1 MGWAPA
7 PADGKESI
15 DHETGLFT
23 LDVSDRLSVP
33 IDGQNA
39 PALFRGFALPAGTL
53 RGAVVVVFPKRYAGE
68 GQKWPTWPTPP
79 LGSAFVEFA
88 FDADAKKSPQRI
100 TAIRHRHTG
109 SSGPVTWDSQLLLDA
124 AFHADGLN
132 TSSISWP
139 VGYAKSSH
147 VTFDADPSVPGNWP
161 ATLTMRGSADPMEKL
176 LLTHSVRPRLCSHE
190 LPTDNLVVDKVS
202 GAVVLDSSWSFRAV
216 VDHTLTPAKG
226 VWPGAPATSAKSE
239 LTWTA
244 VDEVIMFDMHRLVA
258 AANLA
263 PDPARDRYAFLA
275 RYKETAA
282 DSDIRIAGV
291 VRREL
296 ADVGFPVEYIMQ
308 ALKGTTAPDSLVLTG
323 AALTEVVTS
332 LETPNKGVVLIPQW
346 ILPWAP
352 LTSATG
358 GDPYGETALGTLKA
372 CPQTQS
378 DGSEVAY
385 NIALYDATAGTPHS
399 LEGAPPYSLAAQ
411 DGTQRLLETR
421 MSSIVG
427 GGKARTMVAVDQVLI
442 VQKPTAPP
450 PLNRPLFPRTLLALG
465 AVAEA
470 FGKTLNGPAA
480 APFAQRIS
488 CVTARAVP
496 LDGTRAAGEI
506 RFAVTAWPAN
516 AAPLD
521 PAPPAVTLI
530 VTDES
535 SVQSDILPAALAA
548 PLVDSTSNGIV
559 ADGKQRADASMR
571 AFAKS
576 ADPRALILASVDS
589 SYLTIRDPQS
599 PLVSPPHVSWLVTP
613 PALAL
618 MAERRS
624 HVLRKISDTIYA
636 SPALG
641 WPLIPRPD
649 EAAKAHASLGKE
661 EVRRNEQQAWA
672 GRTRGM
678 AWPAVAW
685 DRKTGIAATAQG
697 TIEGNYS
704 PSDAAEMRDSAFI
717 TVGQR
722 IAFRRRAAKNL
733 RAPADRLS
741 VLAPPRA
748 RAPTIDAMAAAF
760 GQARNPLPNDG
771 QPGDRAGLAPMLPGA
786 IETTVTGQRPG
797 ALLTQFEGV
806 LLTSFMVPF
815 DKDFSRF
822 GRPAW
827 RGPLTLRQVR
837 APRSSALPEISDL
850 AIRRKTYLS
859 MDEIDSAKRLKTF
872 KVIEGPAQV
881 VRFDRSLTAD
891 TRSLHAVTIRVSDP
905 DQGRLSADWDG
916 KIRLIAT
923 VPGDLPDPDPA
934 AHVALARIG
943 VLPSP
948 TNQLP
953 SQPDRR
959 PRAELRVGDVVVVF
973 TQIIWRETIDGAGKP
988 TSSAKPKRLMIDLKV
1003 EGAARGAAQVA
1014 VAQALRDA
1022 SADTPVQITFRGTRP
1037 SHADDAD
1044 PEIDGAGTTQ
1054 LETGNMHPLLPGP
1067 PPVLVFDLPHV
1078 PSRQRWLPIKTF
1090 TLAFGDPAYDRELG
1104 SPANNRQVGIDEVP
1118 HVLAVD
1124 RAEYDPASTIFL
1136 AFWKREKGLHT
1147 KAEAP
1152 AGKWALS
1159 VQLVPGNG
1167 GPQRQLQ
1174 IAATILSPT
1183 SSDPRYDLD
1192 GHETYA
1198 IPLSALRE
1206 LADPK
1211 NPAADV
1217 PAQLKAGDRVR
1228 LTVNNVADVKQQL
1241 TLDVGIIAQPVLPP
1255 PASTYGLA
1263 TLQRVDAAVGTA
1275 LFATAP
1281 LPQAIEFPDLLGD
1294 LVAGHVRRRGLFL
1307 WPFVGNGGSG
1317 ADPDHAFGF
1326 LVKMDR
1332 TGGGQLP
1339 AAKSDFQKSES

>member
-1 MGWAPA
+1 
-7 PADGKESI
+7 
-15 DHETGLFT
+15 
-23 LDVSDRLSVP
+23 
-33 IDGQNA
+33 
-39 PALFRGFALPAGTL
+39 
-53 RGAVVVVFPKRYAGE
+53 
-68 GQKWPTWPTPP
+68 
-79 LGSAFVEFA
+79 
-88 FDADAKKSPQRI
+88 
-100 TAIRHRHTG
+100 
-109 SSGPVTWDSQLLLDA
+109 
-124 AFHADGLN
+124 
-132 TSSISWP
+132 
-139 VGYAKSSH
+139 
-147 VTFDADPSVPGNWP
+147 
-161 ATLTMRGSADPMEKL
+161 
-176 LLTHSVRPRLCSHE
+176 
-190 LPTDNLVVDKVS
+190 
-202 GAVVLDSSWSFRAV
+202 
-216 VDHTLTPAKG
+216 
-226 VWPGAPATSAKSE
+226 
-239 LTWTA
+239 
-244 VDEVIMFDMHRLVA
+244 MFDMHRLVA

-263 PDPARDRYAFLA
+263 ADPARDSYAFLA

-291 VRREL
+291 VRRAL
-296 ADVGFPVEYIMQ
+296 ADAGFPVEYIMQ

-358 GDPYGETALGTLKA
+358 GDPYGETALGALKA

-385 NIALYDATAGTPHS
+385 DIALYDATAGTPHS
-399 LEGAPPYSLAAQ
+399 LEGAPPYSLAVQ

-427 GGKARTMVAVDQVLI
+427 GGEARTMVAVDQVLI

-450 PLNRPLFPRTLLALG
+450 SLNRPLFPRTLLALG

-470 FGKTLNGPAA
+470 FGKTLNGPTA
-480 APFAQRIS
+480 APFVQRIS
-488 CVTARAVP
+488 CLTARAVP

-516 AAPLD
+516 AAPID

-548 PLVDSTSNGIV
+548 TLVDPTSNRIV
-559 ADGKQRADASMR
+559 VDGKQRADAAMR
-571 AFAKS
+571 AFGKS

-599 PLVSPPHVSWLVTP
+599 PLILPPHVSWLVTP
-613 PALAL
+613 PALPLLAD
-618 MAERRS
+618 RRP

-678 AWPAVAW
+678 AWAAVAW
-685 DRKTGIAATAQG
+685 DRKTGIAATAKE

-717 TVGQR
+717 TAGQR

-760 GQARNPLPNDG
+760 GQARNPLPDHG

-872 KVIEGPAQV
+872 KVIAGPAQV
-881 VRFDRSLTAD
+881 VRFDRTLTAD

-923 VPGDLPDPDPA
+923 VPGDLPVPDPA
-934 AHVALARIG
+934 AHVALVRIG
-943 VLPSP
+943 VLPSQ
-948 TNQLP
+948 TGT
-953 SQPDRR
+953 RR

-973 TQIIWRETIDGAGKP
+973 TQMAWGENIDSPPLHPNPNP
-988 TSSAKPKRLMIDLKV
+988 TRLMIDLTV
-1003 EGAARGAAQVA
+1003 EGTERDSAQVA
-1014 VAQALRDA
+1014 VAQALRDS
-1022 SADTPVQITFRGTRP
+1022 SADTPVQFTFRGTQP
-1037 SHADDAD
+1037 SLPDCND
-1044 PEIDGAGTTQ
+1044 PTSSVAGSTQ
-1054 LETGNMHPLLPGP
+1054 LETGTTHLLLPGP

-1104 SPANNRQVGIDEVP
+1104 SPARNNQVGIDDVP

-1136 AFWKREKGLHT
+1136 AFWKRAKGLGT
-1147 KAEAP
+1147 KPNKP
-1152 AGKWALS
+1152 AGNWALS

-1167 GPQRQLQ
+1167 GPLRRLQ
-1174 IAATILSPT
+1174 IAATIPRPG

-1206 LADPK
+1206 PADPK

-1217 PAQLKAGDRVR
+1217 PAQLKSGDRVR
-1228 LTVNNVADVKQQL
+1228 LTVNNVADDKQQL

-1263 TLQRVDAAVGTA
+1263 TLQRTDAAVGTA

-1307 WPFVGNGGSG
+1307 WPFNGNGGSG
-1317 ADPDHAFGF
+1317 ANPDHAFGF